1 MGGALLPNSR
11 GKETDTKRLFY
22 IEITGDDV
30 YFTFCVCMRACVG
43 VCGWVGVYFFYRTM
57 ICPNAGTGSGV
68 VLSLLPCPFVQ
79 LISTR
84 LFTKPAMQA
93 GTTLDL

>member
-22 IEITGDDV
+22 IEITGDGI
-30 YFTFCVCMRACVG
+30 YFTFCVCARARVCAGVG
-43 VCGWVGVYFFYRTM
+43 GHLLFYRTM

>member
-22 IEITGDDV
+22 IEITGDGV
-30 YFTFCVCMRACVG
+30 YFTFCVCMRACV
-43 VCGWVGVYFFYRTM
+43 CVGVWAFTFFYRTM

>member
-1 MGGALLPNSR
+1 MYAR
-11 GKETDTKRLFY
+11 
-22 IEITGDDV
+22 V
-30 YFTFCVCMRACVG
+30 CVCVG
-43 VCGWVGVYFFYRTM
+43 VWAFTFFFFYRTM

>member
-1 MGGALLPNSR
+1 MAFILL
-11 GKETDTKRLFY
+11 FA
-22 IEITGDDV
+22 
-30 YFTFCVCMRACVG
+30 CVCACVCVG
-43 VCGWVGVYFFYRTM
+43 VCGCVGVYFFYRTM

>member
-22 IEITGDDV
+22 IEITGDGV
-30 YFTFCVCMRACVG
+30 YFTFCVCMRVG
-43 VCGWVGVYFFYRTM
+43 VCGCVGVYFFYRTM